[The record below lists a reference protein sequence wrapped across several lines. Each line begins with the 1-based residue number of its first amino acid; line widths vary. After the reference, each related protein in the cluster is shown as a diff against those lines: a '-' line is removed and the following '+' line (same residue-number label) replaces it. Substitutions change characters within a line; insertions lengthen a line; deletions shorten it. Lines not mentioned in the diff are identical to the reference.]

1 MSTPARRLALI
12 AALAVVTALPFA
24 FAAGARP
31 LAHAAP
37 LRPAV
42 RPQAALV
49 VPDVTGG
56 PYVFAKETLEDA
68 GFAWYAVNGGGYATN
83 TVVGQSPA
91 PGTRVVD
98 TGAPLVRLRIERNR
112 AYSQRGR
119 ADNKSPYHGTAVR
132 LAAS

>member
-1 MSTPARRLALI
+1 MTTPARRLAAI
-12 AALAVVTALPFA
+12 AALALVTALPFA

-42 RPQAALV
+42 RPQATLV
-49 VPDVTGG
+49 VPDVTGE
-56 PYVFAKETLEDA
+56 PFVFAKGTLEDA
-68 GFAWYAVNGGGYATN
+68 GFAWAAVNGDGYAAN
-83 TVVGQSPA
+83 TVAGQSPA

-112 AYSQRGR
+112 AYTQRGR
-119 ADNKSPYHGTAVR
+119 ADNRSPYPGTAVR
-132 LAAS
+132 PARS